1 MNLLDKIA
9 KTVVIRHVCHC
20 DGAVEKPDCDEAKEH
35 VFDVDGK
42 EFPWFISERGPI
54 VKRLADDLYSV
65 DVEIMLVSKEKRD
78 ADGNTS
84 RPHHWYLDFGYA
96 TYGGSS
102 VPYIPVIN
110 GFEFPWLLIEDG
122 CELRFGHK
130 IVPALHLAFLA
141 HEVDANIPIEDLR
154 REPDEE
160 EAIYCAG
167 GDLIRG
173 GKDLAE
179 ITLHTEVYC
188 REISAASCEEA
199 I

>member
-42 EFPWFISERGPI
+42 EFPWFISERGQI

-65 DVEIMLVSKEKRD
+65 DVEILEIDKDTMKTLPFEYLL
-78 ADGNTS
+78 DGTNM
-84 RPHHWYLDFGYA
+84 
-96 TYGGSS
+96 
-102 VPYIPVIN
+102 VPGIPVI
-110 GFEFPWLLIEDG
+110 GGREFPWLITEDVMTLTFG
-122 CELRFGHK
+122 YKVYPTLR
-130 IVPALHLAFLA
+130 LAFLA
-141 HEVDANIPIEDLR
+141 HEVDANIPIEDCR
-154 REPDEE
+154 TEQK
-160 EAIYCAG
+160 AVFCAG

-179 ITLHTEVYC
+179 ITLHAELYG
-188 REISAASCEEA
+188 REISAASCEEVY
-199 I
+199 